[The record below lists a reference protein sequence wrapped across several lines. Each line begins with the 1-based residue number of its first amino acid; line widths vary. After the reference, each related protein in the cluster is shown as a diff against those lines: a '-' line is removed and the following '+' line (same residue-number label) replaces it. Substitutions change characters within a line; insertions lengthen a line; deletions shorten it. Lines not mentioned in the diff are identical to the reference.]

1 WRAVLLLVTL
11 IYITREGDA
20 NECAPRSFGENRI
33 VCVCNATYCDDTP
46 DNDPKVLANGTVYWY
61 VSSEEGLR
69 MQMSSAHIGS
79 CSDSNSVVLNINT
92 AEKYQTILGYGAAF
106 TDSAGIHI
114 SSLSQPVQEQLLRS
128 YFDWTGSRYSL
139 ARIPIGGTDFSTR
152 PYTYDDGNAD
162 PTLQNFRLAQED
174 YKYKIPYVKKAVKLN
189 PNVKIFSAVWSP
201 PAWMKTNDRIN
212 GSGFL
217 KTEYYQV
224 YADYIVK
231 FLEEYKKN
239 DLDVWAVST
248 GNEPMDAFAP
258 GNRLNCLGWI
268 PETQREWIA
277 NNLGPT
283 LENSNHNKTLIL
295 YLDDQRLFIPW
306 EVNKVFMNKKA
317 KDYVSGI
324 AVHWYTDFIVPPT
337 QLDKTHDLHPEK
349 FILMTE
355 ACTGSE
361 FFEERKVILGLWERG
376 VIYILSIIQ
385 YMNHWGVGWVDWNI
399 VLDQSGGPNWIKNYV
414 DAAIIVNAEKDE
426 FYKQP
431 MYYAIKHFSRFVA
444 RGSVRVS
451 ISEALNIEATAFVT
465 PADEVVVVAY
475 NKNPLATDVVLN
487 DPNKGPICLELP
499 AHSMNTVIYAK

>member
-1 WRAVLLLVTL
+1 LTWRAALLLVTL
-11 IYITREGDA
+11 IYITSEGDA

-128 YFDWTGSRYSL
+128 YFDRNGSRYSL

-152 PYTYDDGNAD
+152 LYTYDDGNAD

-212 GSGFL
+212 GPGFL

-231 FLEEYKKN
+231 FIQEYEKN
-239 DLDVWAVST
+239 GLIVWAVST
-248 GNEPMDAFAP
+248 GNEPANGFVP
-258 GNRLNCLGWI
+258 GLPINSLGWS
-268 PETQREWIA
+268 PFAGRKWIA

-283 LENSNHNKTLIL
+283 LEKSVYNATQIL
-295 YLDDQRLFIPW
+295 LVDDQRLYVPW
-306 EVNKVFMNKKA
+306 VANIVFENEQAKK
-317 KDYVSGI
+317 YVSGI
-324 AVHWYTDFIVPPT
+324 AVHWYADFIVPPAV
-337 QLDKTHDLHPEK
+337 LDATHDLHPEK

-355 ACTGSE
+355 ACIELFQPRG
-361 FFEERKVILGLWERG
+361 VVLGLWERG
-376 VIYILSIIQ
+376 VKYISSIIQ

-399 VLDQSGGPNWIKNYV
+399 VLDQSGGPSWNKNYV

-431 MYYAIKHFSRFVA
+431 MYYAMKHFSRFVE

-465 PADEVVVVAY
+465 PANEVVVVAY

-487 DPNKGPICLELP
+487 DPNKGPICLKLP
-499 AHSMNTVIYAK
+499 AH